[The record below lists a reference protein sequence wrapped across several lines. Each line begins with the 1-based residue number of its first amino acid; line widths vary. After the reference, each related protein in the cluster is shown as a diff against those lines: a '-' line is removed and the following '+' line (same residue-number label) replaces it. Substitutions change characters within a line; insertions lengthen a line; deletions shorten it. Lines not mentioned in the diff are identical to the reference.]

1 MIFSTEL
8 KASPSEVLK
17 HMGYPEGRTAP
28 PKIMERLLGHLDKSG
43 LHFKPAVYFDEFS
56 MDSAPATGANNN
68 NKDALGKELTFQ
80 SKVVCDALEN
90 CSAVILGVATIEK
103 LSQSAKSALP
113 MVSDQL
119 ILESI
124 ENAALEA
131 IVADF
136 WNHLAA
142 ESRASRA
149 TGLTR
154 LYLPGENEW
163 PLSDQQTLF
172 SLLSSQE
179 PALSVKLNESFMMD
193 PEKSLSFVIGRTK
206 DGTFS
211 EVHHDC
217 TMCQLESCSLRRKP
231 QPPAQ
236 HRLVVHDLSGSH
248 EFVVNG
254 GQNLMRAVLDQGYKI
269 DSACGGNKT
278 CGKCRAK
285 IVKGSSPEPTSEEE
299 ALRQSQNLDPEE
311 RILCFIDVDRDL
323 EITLTHQHLKPQI
336 MVEGFQA
343 ESGETEPWVVE
354 TIFEVVPAELKDQ
367 SGLLKEVMTLVPGAD
382 SISLNALTKAGALVS
397 DNKQQLVAT
406 TMDKKI
412 VEIRSSES
420 PVRKTCGVAIDIGT
434 TTLAAYLLHY
444 ASDEIIA
451 TESALNPQ
459 FVRGKDVMTRIH
471 YVSTNVSGARELSA
485 LLVQEIN
492 RLLSGL
498 AHKAGID
505 TTDILHVVATGNT
518 TMLHLLLGVNCAL
531 MGVSPFVP
539 VFTEPL
545 TLPAV
550 ELGLNLHVDGLLTVL
565 PSKAAFVGADLLSAA
580 FAAGVHRQTKDQV
593 QLLID
598 IGTNGEIVLAG
609 KGRMLCCATAA
620 GPAFEGGSI
629 SCGMGGVDGAIDK
642 VNFSWPH
649 RFTTLGGSAAKGIC
663 GSGLIDLCAELLR
676 YGKLSQQGRL
686 LERDE
691 NDRFFLD
698 KDSGVFISQKDI
710 REVQLAKGAIC
721 AAVEILMG
729 RLGVGPEDIDQVLL
743 AGGFGSFLNLESAE
757 EIKLLPAG
765 LMVKAQI
772 IGNAAGM
779 GAVAAL
785 RSKGVLR
792 EINEIKA
799 RMEYVELSGSAE
811 FQTAFIMK
819 LGF

>member
-1 MIFSTEL
+1 MVFYSQL
-8 KASPSEVLK
+8 KASPGEVLK
-17 HMGYPEGRTAP
+17 YMGYPEGRTAP
-28 PKIMERLLGHLDKSG
+28 PKIMDRLMGHLDKAG
-43 LHFKPAVYFDEFS
+43 LRFKPVVYYDEFFL
-56 MDSAPATGANNN
+56 DSYPTAGAVS
-68 NKDALGKELTFQ
+68 KDVLGKGLPFQ
-80 SKVVCDALEN
+80 SKFVSDGLKN
-90 CSAVILGVATIEK
+90 CSSVILGVATIEK
-103 LSQSAKSALP
+103 STESAQNSLP

-119 ILESI
+119 ILDSI

-131 IVADF
+131 LAADF
-136 WNHLAA
+136 WNHLAVSA
-142 ESRASRA
+142 RAKMG

-154 LYLPGENEW
+154 LYLPGENDW
-163 PLSDQQTLF
+163 PLSDQKTLF
-172 SLLSSQE
+172 SLLTSRE
-179 PALSVKLNESFMMD
+179 TALSVKLNDSFMMD
-193 PEKSLSFVIGRTK
+193 PEKSLSFIIGRTK

-217 TMCQLESCSLRRKP
+217 AMCQLESCSLRKKP
-231 QPPAQ
+231 KPPAQ

-248 EFVVNG
+248 EFVVNS
-254 GQNLMRAVLDQGYKI
+254 GQNLMQAILDQDYKI

-285 IVKGSSPEPTSEEE
+285 IEKGSSPEPSAEEE
-299 ALRQSQNLDPEE
+299 ALRLRQNLDAEE
-311 RILCFIDVDRDL
+311 RLLCFIDVDRDL

-336 MVEGFQA
+336 MVEGFQS
-343 ESGETEPWVVE
+343 ETGEIEPWVME
-354 TIFEVVPAELKDQ
+354 TEFEVAPAGLKDQ
-367 SGLLKEVMTLVPGAD
+367 RGFLKDVLTSVPGAD
-382 SISLNALTKAGALVS
+382 GVSLNALTKAGALVS
-397 DNKQQLVAT
+397 GKNQQLVAT
-406 TMDKKI
+406 TLDHKI
-412 VEIRSSES
+412 VEIRSLAS
-420 PVRKTCGVAIDIGT
+420 PGRKACGVAIDIGT
-434 TTLAAYLLHY
+434 TTLAAYLHHY
-444 ASDEIIA
+444 ASNEIIA

-471 YVSTNVSGARELSA
+471 YVSMNEAGASELST
-485 LLVQEIN
+485 LIVYEIN
-492 RLLSGL
+492 RLIAGL
-498 AHKAGID
+498 ARKADIE
-505 TTDILHVVATGNT
+505 TTDLLHVVATGNT

-539 VFTEPL
+539 VFTESI
-545 TLPAV
+545 TLPAA
-550 ELGLNLHVDGLLTVL
+550 ELGISIHVDGRLTVL
-565 PSKAAFVGADLLSAA
+565 PSKTAFVGADLLSAI

-593 QLLID
+593 QLMID

-649 RFTTLGGSAAKGIC
+649 KFTTLGGAAAKGIC

-676 YGKLSQQGRL
+676 HGKLSRQGRL

-698 KDSGVFISQKDI
+698 EQAGVFISQKDI
-710 REVQLAKGAIC
+710 REIQLAKGAIH

-729 RLGVGPEDIDQVLL
+729 QLGVGPEDIDQVLL

-765 LMVKAQI
+765 LMAKAQI

-799 RMEYVELSGSAE
+799 HMDYVELSGSAE
-811 FQTAFIMK
+811 FHTSFITK

>member
-1 MIFSTEL
+1 MVFYSEL
-8 KASPSEVLK
+8 NASPGEVLK
-17 HMGYPEGRTAP
+17 HMGYPEGKTAP
-28 PKIMERLLGHLDKSG
+28 TKIMDRLMGHLDKAG
-43 LHFKPAVYFDEFS
+43 LHFKPVVYFDEFS
-56 MDSAPATGANNN
+56 IESDPVAADN
-68 NKDALGKELTFQ
+68 DALGKGLTFQ
-80 SKVVCDALEN
+80 SKFVCDALKN
-90 CSAVILGVATIEK
+90 CSAAILGVATIEK
-103 LSQSAKSALP
+103 STESARSTQP
-113 MVSDQL
+113 TVSDQL

-124 ENAALEA
+124 ENAALETLA
-131 IVADF
+131 ADF

-142 ESRASRA
+142 ESRASKA

-154 LYLPGENEW
+154 LYLPGEKDW
-163 PLSDQQTLF
+163 PISDQKPLF
-172 SLLSSQE
+172 SMLTARE

-217 TMCQLESCSLRRKP
+217 ALCQLESCSLRKKP

-236 HRLVVHDLSGSH
+236 HRLVVHDISGSH
-248 EFVVNG
+248 EFYVKD
-254 GQNLMRAVLDQGYKI
+254 GQNLLSAVLDQGYKVEG
-269 DSACGGNKT
+269 ACGGNKT

-285 IVKGSSPEPTSEEE
+285 IEKGSSPEPTSEEE
-299 ALRQSQNLDPEE
+299 VLRQSQNMDLEE
-311 RILCFIDVDRDL
+311 RLLCFIDVDRDL
-323 EITLTHQHLKPQI
+323 EITLTNQHLKPQI
-336 MVEGFQA
+336 MVEGFNV
-343 ESGETEPWVVE
+343 ETGEIDPWVME
-354 TIFEVVPAELKDQ
+354 TIINVAPAEIKDQ
-367 SGLLKEVMTLVPGAD
+367 SGLLKEMLTLVPGAD
-382 SISLNALTKAGALVS
+382 SISLNALTKASTLVS
-397 DNKQQLVAT
+397 GKDQQLVAT
-406 TMDKKI
+406 TLDHKI
-412 VEIRSSES
+412 VGIRSSES
-420 PVRKTCGVAIDIGT
+420 PASKTCGAAIDIGT
-434 TTLAAYLLHY
+434 TTLAAYLHHY
-444 ASDEIIA
+444 ASDEILA

-710 REVQLAKGAIC
+710 REVQLAKGAIH
-721 AAVEILMG
+721 AAVELLMG
-729 RLGVGPEDIDQVLL
+729 QLGIGPEEIDQVLL